1 MCATKQLQKV
11 SNAVGG
17 GKPRATPS
25 SAGGSAGVMGAN
37 KVDADE
43 GDLSIKKKNKLAKK
57 AGGNSAYK
65 NTIAKTNSVNTA
77 GSGSGINVTGG

>member
-1 MCATKQLQKV
+1 MCAVKPLKKI

-17 GKPRATPS
+17 GKPKAGPQ
-25 SAGGSAGVMGAN
+25 SAAAAGGVMGSN

-43 GDLSIKKKNKLAKK
+43 GDLNIKKKNKLAKK